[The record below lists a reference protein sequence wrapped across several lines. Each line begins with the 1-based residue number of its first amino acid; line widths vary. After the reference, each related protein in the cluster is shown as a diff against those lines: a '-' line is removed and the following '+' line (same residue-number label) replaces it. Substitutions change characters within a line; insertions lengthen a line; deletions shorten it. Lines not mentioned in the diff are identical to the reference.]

1 MMKKNLIKK
10 VFAVSLSIAM
20 ACSLLPAANPVTA
33 SAAAPYV
40 SLKTTFKTLK
50 VGQKYKMTLKNNTVS
65 WKIKKVETTDKTIAT
80 VYGKTTS
87 QVMIKGKSEGRATIR
102 VHLKTSKR
110 KANNTKTLRCRVKV
124 VTATPVVDPT
134 EPTKTDATVTTQA
147 ELDAAL
153 KDTKITKIT
162 IKPAA
167 AANFVI
173 AQGSYP
179 NVDLIVDAP
188 QSDVENSATFKSITV
203 ENIKAETFT
212 EKAVGNTFT
221 WNAANGRFVVSKG
234 ASVKAIN
241 LTKANS
247 KVSVKVEEG
256 TVATINVSAKVELVV
271 EGKLPEGAAAIAVK
285 FSSAAADAKIT
296 TAVKVAVST
305 FAKIAAIFEK
315 GAEDSTIKL
324 ETTNIS
330 ATVTNNTTK
339 AIEVTKNDNTKQPI
353 AAGAQNST
361 VNATNTTTPVTPGT
375 IGGSSSGSSTN
386 KTATTD
392 KVITPSA
399 LQLVVSGSSFG
410 VETVTRSSLDIWS
423 TGEQFVISGNG
434 LRAVEY
440 TLSAKATK
448 ADGKTWQKTIATGT
462 LKQNTA
468 NPIKEGS
475 KIVGY
480 PNYLDIMNVTSMS
493 NAPVNTKITLTL
505 TLKVKETDKLSAGP
519 VLTGTTEFTIPASTA
534 DKSIDFNAILKF
546 SDWK

>member
-1 MMKKNLIKK
+1 MKKNLIKK

-241 LTKANS
+241 LPKANS

-271 EGKLPEGAAAIAVK
+271 EGKLPEGAAAIAVN

-315 GAEDSTIKL
+315 GAEDSKIKL

-339 AIEVTKNDNTKQPI
+339 AIEVTKNDNTKQTI
-353 AAGAQNST
+353 AVGAQNST

-375 IGGSSSGSSTN
+375 IGGSSSGVTTN
-386 KTATTD
+386 KTASSD
-392 KVITPSA
+392 SVITPSA
-399 LQLVVSGSSFG
+399 VNVVVSGSVYG
-410 VETVTRSSLDIWS
+410 VTTVSSASLLIYGQDKK
-423 TGEQFVISGNG
+423 EAFAISGNG
-434 LRAVEY
+434 LRAIEY
-440 TLSAKATK
+440 TLTAKATTSK
-448 ADGKTWQKTIATGT
+448 WNQTLATGT
-462 LKQNTA
+462 LRQSYAIRDKSDKLT
-468 NPIKEGS
+468 
-475 KIVGY
+475 GY
-480 PNYLDIMNVTSMS
+480 MNELPNMNVNMKG
-493 NAPVNTKITLTL
+493 APIGEKIKLTL
-505 TLKVKETDKLSAGP
+505 TLKVKETDKLTAGP
-519 VLTGTTEFTIPASTA
+519 SIAGTAEITIPAGEKENHTVNESVT
-534 DKSIDFNAILKF
+534 FG
-546 SDWK
+546 DWK

>member
-1 MMKKNLIKK
+1 MKKNLIKK

-124 VTATPVVDPT
+124 VTATPAVDPT

-147 ELDAAL
+147 ELDTAL

-167 AANFVI
+167 AVDFVI
-173 AQGSYP
+173 GQGSYP

-203 ENIKAETFT
+203 ENIKPETFI
-212 EKAVGNTFT
+212 EKGVGNTFT
-221 WNAANGRFVVSKG
+221 WNAEKGRFVVSKG
-234 ASVKAIN
+234 ASVKNVNI
-241 LTKANS
+241 TKANS
-247 KVSVKVEEG
+247 KVEVKIEEG
-256 TVATINVSAKVELVV
+256 TVAAISVSAKAELTID
-271 EGKLPEGAAAIAVK
+271 GKLPEGAAAIAVS
-285 FSSAAADAKIT
+285 FSSAAAEAKIT
-296 TAVKVAVST
+296 TAIKVAIST
-305 FAKIAAIFEK
+305 MAKIAAVFEK

-339 AIEVTKNDNTKQPI
+339 AIEVTKNDNTKQTI
-353 AAGAQNST
+353 AIGAQNST
-361 VNATNTTTPVTPGT
+361 VNATNTTTPGTPGT
-375 IGGSSSGSSTN
+375 IGGSSSGSTTN
-386 KTATTD
+386 KTATKD
-392 KVITPSA
+392 SVNTPSA
-399 LQLVVSGSSFG
+399 FSVVVSGSVYG
-410 VETVTRSSLDIWS
+410 VTTVSSASLRIYEEGQKEAF
-423 TGEQFVISGNG
+423 TISGEG
-434 LRAVEY
+434 LRAIEY
-440 TLSAKATK
+440 SLSAESESGEWKQTL
-448 ADGKTWQKTIATGT
+448 ATGT
-462 LKQNTA
+462 LRQSYA
-468 NPIKEGS
+468 IKDKDG
-475 KIVGY
+475 KLTGY
-480 PNYLDIMNVTSMS
+480 ENELPSMNVNMKG
-493 NAPVNTKITLTL
+493 APIGENIKLTL
-505 TLKVKETDKLSAGP
+505 TLRVKETDKLTAGP
-519 VLTGTTEFTIPASTA
+519 SIKGTANIIITA
-534 DKSIDFNAILKF
+534 GEKDTFNYSDTDVTF
-546 SDWK
+546 SNWE

>member
-1 MMKKNLIKK
+1 MKKNLIKK

-271 EGKLPEGAAAIAVK
+271 EGKLPEGAAAIAVN
-285 FSSAAADAKIT
+285 FSSAAANAKIT

-315 GAEDSTIKL
+315 GAEDSKIKL

-339 AIEVTKNDNTKQPI
+339 AIEVTKNDNTKQTI
-353 AAGAQNST
+353 AVGAQNST

-375 IGGSSSGSSTN
+375 IGGSSSGVTTN
-386 KTATTD
+386 KTASSD
-392 KVITPSA
+392 SVITPDAFSV
-399 LQLVVSGSSFG
+399 VVSGSVYG
-410 VETVTRSSLDIWS
+410 VTTVSSASLSIYQKDS
-423 TGEQFVISGNG
+423 QKTAFTISGNG
-434 LRAVEY
+434 LRAIEY
-440 TLSAKATK
+440 TLTAKAT
-448 ADGKTWQKTIATGT
+448 GWNQTLATGT
-462 LKQNTA
+462 LRQSEAIRDKDDKLT
-468 NPIKEGS
+468 
-475 KIVGY
+475 GY
-480 PNYLDIMNVTSMS
+480 KNELPNMNVNMKG
-493 NAPVNTKITLTL
+493 APIGEDITLTL
-505 TLKVKETDKLSAGP
+505 TLKVKETDKLTAGP
-519 VLTGTTEFTIPASTA
+519 
-534 DKSIDFNAILKF
+534 SIAGKTVIRINQGEKDKF
-546 SDWK
+546 SISNENVEFDDWK

>member
-241 LTKANS
+241 LPKANS

-271 EGKLPEGAAAIAVK
+271 EGKLPEGAAAIAVN

-315 GAEDSTIKL
+315 GAEDSKIKL

-339 AIEVTKNDNTKQPI
+339 AIEVTKNDNTKQTI
-353 AAGAQNST
+353 AVGAQNST

-375 IGGSSSGSSTN
+375 IGGSSSGVTTN
-386 KTATTD
+386 KTASSD
-392 KVITPSA
+392 SVITPSA
-399 LQLVVSGSSFG
+399 VNVVVSGSVYG
-410 VETVTRSSLDIWS
+410 VTTVSSASLLIYGQDKK
-423 TGEQFVISGNG
+423 EAFAISGNG
-434 LRAVEY
+434 LRAIEY
-440 TLSAKATK
+440 TLTAKATTSK
-448 ADGKTWQKTIATGT
+448 WNQTLATGT
-462 LKQNTA
+462 LRQSYAIRDKSDKLT
-468 NPIKEGS
+468 
-475 KIVGY
+475 GY
-480 PNYLDIMNVTSMS
+480 MNELPNMNVNMKG
-493 NAPVNTKITLTL
+493 APIGEKIKLTL
-505 TLKVKETDKLSAGP
+505 TLKVKETDKLTAGP
-519 VLTGTTEFTIPASTA
+519 SIAGTAEITIPAGEKENHTVNESVT
-534 DKSIDFNAILKF
+534 FG
-546 SDWK
+546 DWK